1 MWQFLQAGLKFLVKA
16 IHSGL
21 IKQQRACK
29 TICCEISAR
38 KEELALLPQDVIEF
52 REVKGLQA
60 EMIIAEV
67 SFFFFP
73 VTMLLFSSLHFT
85 NRQMQR

>member
-67 SFFFFP
+67 SFFSCNNAPFF
-73 VTMLLFSSLHFT
+73 FT
-85 NRQMQR
+85 SFY